1 MSQASCAAGGGTGD
15 GRAET
20 HSPARHRKLAVDQGQ
35 SGRILA
41 SGVIRR
47 VISHH
52 APTRD
57 CGTSVDGSYLVGRI
71 RVCCVMN
78 SPPAH
83 SWGSATPE
91 CNLTLPDGGLEFRPH
106 TSLSSWA
113 AMLREPHA
121 AAACEGTSAD
131 RVQAGHGRGFFRW
144 KEAWARGLRPL

>member
-71 RVCCVMN
+71 RWVLTFFFSVFYL
-78 SPPAH
+78 
-83 SWGSATPE
+83 TPYAFL
-91 CNLTLPDGGLEFRPH
+91 LTEGQGG
-106 TSLSSWA
+106 
-113 AMLREPHA
+113 
-121 AAACEGTSAD
+121 
-131 RVQAGHGRGFFRW
+131 
-144 KEAWARGLRPL
+144 